1 MTFNQVEVGIV
12 NYINNEIAIKAQGP
26 MKFLIYTGMALGT
39 PKLEEMFV
47 QYKSHPMIKALG
59 VIDESDDID
68 IDKLYSAM
76 KKAISKV
83 DTFEIWGIRFNERD
97 VDSLYNYIRKG

>member
-1 MTFNQVEVGIV
+1 MTFNQVEVGII

-26 MKFLIYTGMALGT
+26 MKFIIYTGMALGT
-39 PKLEEMFV
+39 PKLEEMFI
-47 QYKSHPMIKALG
+47 QYKGHPIIKALG
-59 VIDESDDID
+59 IIGEDDEID
-68 IDKLYSAM
+68 IDKLYTAM

-83 DTFEIWGIRFNERD
+83 DTFEYMGIRFNERD